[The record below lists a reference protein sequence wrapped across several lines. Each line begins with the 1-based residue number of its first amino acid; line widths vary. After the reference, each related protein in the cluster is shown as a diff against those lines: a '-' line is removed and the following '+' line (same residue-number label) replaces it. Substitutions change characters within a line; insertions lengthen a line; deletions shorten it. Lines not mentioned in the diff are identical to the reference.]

1 MAIQRIDLNIQTV
14 SMDGPTADR
23 LIRLGN
29 GDAALLYLY
38 LLRNQGQYDPAIAGA
53 ALHWQRGQL
62 ETALARLEEIGLA
75 SGYSAPK
82 DELPLPR
89 PEDAPD
95 YSAADISQALQ
106 DRQGEFSQL
115 VASIENLIGRKLINS
130 QLTILLQIYDHIGLP
145 LEVILT
151 MVTFVYD
158 NSKEKYGPGAKLS
171 MTQLRTTA
179 YRWKEQ
185 GYDTLE
191 AVDEYIKNFELRKSR
206 EGAILS
212 SMGIYG
218 RKPSASEGRY
228 INQWLE
234 WNFSQE
240 VVAKAADITVTTI
253 GRLDWRY
260 CNAIL
265 RRWHEAGHHT
275 LQEVEA
281 AQKQS
286 AQTPAAG
293 QAGAQKRPYRQGG
306 KAAPQKD
313 QKTQEQ
319 ENRQNML
326 ELQRFLAQMEQES

>member
-1 MAIQRIDLNIQTV
+1 MAIQHIDLNIQTV
-14 SMDGPTADR
+14 SMDSAAADK

-38 LLRNQGQYDPAIAGA
+38 LLRNQGAYDPAQAGS

-62 ETALARLEEIGLA
+62 DTALARLQEIGLA
-75 SGYSAPK
+75 SGYTEPK
-82 DELPLPR
+82 EDLPLPR

-95 YSAADISQALQ
+95 YSLADITQALS

-115 VASIENLIGRKLINS
+115 VSEVEKLAGRKLINS
-130 QLTILLQIYDHIGLP
+130 QLVILLQIYDHIGLP
-145 LEVILT
+145 FEVILI
-151 MVTFVYD
+151 MINFVYN
-158 NSKEKYGPGAKLS
+158 NSREKYGPGAKLS

-185 GYDTLE
+185 GYDTLDS
-191 AVDEYIKNFELRKSR
+191 ADEYIRSFELRKSR
-206 EGAILS
+206 EGSILAA
-212 SMGIYG
+212 MGIYG
-218 RKPSASEGRY
+218 RKPSASESRY

-234 WNFSQE
+234 WNFPQE

-265 RRWHEAGHHT
+265 RRWHEGGHHT

-286 AQTPAAG
+286 G
-293 QAGAQKRPYRQGG
+293 QAPVQGQEQKRPAYRQGG
-306 KAAPQKD
+306 KAASQKD
-313 QKTQEQ
+313 ASTLEKENQQKA
-319 ENRQNML
+319 L
-326 ELQRFLAQMEQES
+326 EMQRLLALMEQDS